1 MADPGVSVLSAADA
15 RNADSP
21 STGGGDLYLGS
32 SYEDR
37 GLQLGSVSDLDNGCT
52 EGMPPVGLR

>member
-15 RNADSP
+15 RNVDSP
-21 STGGGDLYLGS
+21 ASGGGDLYSGR

-37 GLQLGSVSDLDNGCT
+37 SLHLGSGSDLDNGYPN
-52 EGMPPVGLR
+52 GIPPVVLR